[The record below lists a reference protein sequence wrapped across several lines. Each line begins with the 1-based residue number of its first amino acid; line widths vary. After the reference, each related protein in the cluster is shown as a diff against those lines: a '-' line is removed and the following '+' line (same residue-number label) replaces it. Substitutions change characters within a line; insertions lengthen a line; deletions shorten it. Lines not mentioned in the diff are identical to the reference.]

1 MPGVLTPSAR
11 SNRLVDSAGN
21 VRTKEPIELTP
32 TFAFSLEDEPPLHT
46 EGAASTAPLAL
57 TDAADAR
64 GAVTFASVLDVLT
77 WRSSASLPA
86 FCAAHV
92 LLLAAAS
99 ASATATLTFC
109 AKLVVAGIALG
120 FVRRH
125 VLGAPPQLGPISADE
140 IAAVAARC
148 EWAVNAALQLANAV
162 FTAQD
167 LRLSILVVCSLYAYT
182 VAASLMSVGTM
193 AYVTFAA
200 AFGAAPLHRLA
211 HAQVQQAL
219 AFAEREAAALIRAL
233 GFKHV
238 LALTA
243 AALVGWPL
251 VGAWTKFVALLLVL
265 MALTMNG
272 ALPKQN
278 RERSL

>member
-1 MPGVLTPSAR
+1 MYKR
-11 SNRLVDSAGN
+11 
-21 VRTKEPIELTP
+21 
-32 TFAFSLEDEPPLHT
+32 
-46 EGAASTAPLAL
+46 
-57 TDAADAR
+57 
-64 GAVTFASVLDVLT
+64 
-77 WRSSASLPA
+77 
-86 FCAAHV
+86 
-92 LLLAAAS
+92 
-99 ASATATLTFC
+99 
-109 AKLVVAGIALG
+109 
-120 FVRRH
+120 
-125 VLGAPPQLGPISADE
+125 Q
-140 IAAVAARC
+140 RC

-211 HAQVQQAL
+211 HAQVQQVCAHRAASRSRHAAPRARPSRDAPRRRGPTRVRTTTGQAL